1 VTATDPHAP
10 LRRTPLFAAHQALG
24 AKIIDFGG
32 WAMPVQYETGILKE
46 HRAVRTAV
54 GLFDVSH
61 MGEVALRGARAAE
74 AVQRLVTND
83 VGKLADGTAMYT
95 VMCYEHGGIV
105 DDLIVYRRSATD
117 FFIVLNASNTDK
129 DLAWIREHAPAF
141 GVAVEDL
148 SDATAL
154 IAVQGP
160 RAVALVESLARAGT
174 GSIDMAGIAP
184 FHFADVELAGVACAA
199 ARTGYTGEDGFE
211 LACASGDAERLWNAL
226 LERGQQHGV
235 LPIGLGARDTL
246 RLEARLCLYGN
257 DIDETTNPYEAG
269 LGWVVKPEAGDFI
282 GKQAML
288 AAKAAGIGRK
298 LVGFQIEDRRG
309 IARPGYPV
317 VDRGRAGGQ
326 PEAQII
332 GRVTSGTKGI
342 SVEGAIGMAY
352 VPSEYAEPGSE
363 ITIDCRGKDVP
374 ATIVK
379 GKFYRRPAA

>member
-1 VTATDPHAP
+1 VAAPDPSKP
-10 LRRTPLFAAHQALG
+10 LRHTPLFAAHEALG
-24 AKIIDFGG
+24 AKLIDFGG
-32 WAMPVQYETGILKE
+32 WAMPVQYQTGIIKE
-46 HRAVRTAV
+46 HKNVRSAV

-61 MGEVALRGARAAE
+61 MGEAAIRGARAGE
-74 AVQRLVTND
+74 AVQHLITND
-83 VGKLADGTAMYT
+83 VGKLVDGAAMYT

-105 DDLIVYRRSATD
+105 DDCIVYRRSASD
-117 FFIVLNASNTDK
+117 YLIVLNASNTEK
-129 DLAWIREHAPAF
+129 DLAWIRQHAAPF
-141 GVAVEDL
+141 GVAIEDL

-160 RAVALVESLARAGT
+160 AAVALVDSLSPA
-174 GSIDMAGIAP
+174 
-184 FHFADVELAGVACAA
+184 ELAGVPAFRFAEAEIAGVRCTA

-211 LACASGDAERLWNAL
+211 LACASGDATRLWNAL
-226 LERGQQHGV
+226 LDEGRKHGA

-269 LGWVVKPEAGDFI
+269 LGWVVKPDAGDFV
-282 GKQAML
+282 GKQALL
-288 AAKAAGIGRK
+288 AAKAAIGRK
-298 LVGFQIEDRRG
+298 LIGFHIEERRG

-317 VDRGRAGGQ
+317 VDRTRAG
-326 PEAQII
+326 EDAVI

-342 SVEGAIGMAY
+342 SVDGAIGMAY
-352 VPSEYAEPGSE
+352 VPSAFADPGTA

-379 GKFYRRPAA
+379 GKFYRRDAA

>member
-1 VTATDPHAP
+1 VAAPDPNQP
-10 LRRTPLFAAHQALG
+10 LQRTPLFAAHQALG
-24 AKIIDFGG
+24 AKLIDFGG
-32 WAMPVQYETGILKE
+32 WAMPVQYEPGIIKE
-46 HRAVRTAV
+46 HRNVRTAV

-61 MGEVALRGARAAE
+61 MGEAAVRGARAAE

-83 VGKLADGTAMYT
+83 VGKLVDGAAMYT

-105 DDLIVYRRSATD
+105 DDCIVYRRSATD
-117 FFIVLNASNTDK
+117 FLIVLNASNAAK
-129 DLAWIREHAPAF
+129 DLAWIREHAAPF
-141 GVAVEDL
+141 GVDVVDL
-148 SDATAL
+148 SAATAL

-160 RAVALVESLARAGT
+160 HAVSLVDSLRQAGHGDSLAQV
-174 GSIDMAGIAP
+174 AP
-184 FHFADVELAGVACAA
+184 FHFADVELAGVPCTA

-211 LACASGDAERLWNAL
+211 LACPAGDAERLWTAL

-235 LPIGLGARDTL
+235 MPIGLGARDTL

-269 LGWVVKPEAGDFI
+269 LGWVVKPDAGDFV
-282 GKQAML
+282 GKQALL
-288 AAKAAGIGRK
+288 AVRAAGIGRK
-298 LVGFQIEDRRG
+298 LVGFHIEDRRG

-317 VDRGRAGGQ
+317 VDRAHAG
-326 PEAQII
+326 EQII

-342 SVEGAIGMAY
+342 SVDGAIGMAY
-352 VPSEYAEPGSE
+352 VSSAHAEAGTE
-363 ITIDCRGKDVP
+363 IIIDCRGKDVP

>member
-1 VTATDPHAP
+1 VAATDSHAP

-61 MGEVALRGARAAE
+61 MGEAVLRGPRAAE
-74 AVQRLVTND
+74 AVQRLITND
-83 VGKLADGTAMYT
+83 VSRLADGAAMYT

-105 DDLIVYRRSATD
+105 DDCIVYRRGATE
-117 FFIVLNASNTDK
+117 FLIVLNASNTAK
-129 DLAWIREHAPAF
+129 DLAWIREHALPF

-160 RAVALVESLARAGT
+160 RAVALVDSLGPAGHR
-174 GSIDMAGIAP
+174 GLLAAVAP
-184 FHFADVELAGVACAA
+184 FRFAGAEIAGVACTA

-211 LACASGDAERLWNAL
+211 LACAAGDAERLWNAL
-226 LERGQQHGV
+226 LERGQEHGV

-282 GKQAML
+282 GKQALL

-298 LVGFQIEDRRG
+298 LVGFEIEDRRG

-317 VDRGRAGGQ
+317 VDRGRTGDAQ
-326 PEAQII
+326 PEARII

>member
-1 VTATDPHAP
+1 LLAVAVTDPHEP
-10 LRRTPLFAAHQALG
+10 PRRTPLFAAHQALG

-46 HRAVRTAV
+46 HRNVRTAV

-61 MGEVALRGARAAE
+61 MGEAVLRGARAAE

-83 VGKLADGTAMYT
+83 VGKLADGAAMYT

-105 DDLIVYRRSATD
+105 DDCIVYRRSANEYL
-117 FFIVLNASNTDK
+117 IVLNASNTAK
-129 DLAWIREHAPAF
+129 DLAWIREHAAPF

-160 RAVALVESLARAGT
+160 RAVALVDSLSPAELAPV
-174 GSIDMAGIAP
+174 AP
-184 FHFADVELAGVACAA
+184 FHFAEVEIAGVRCTA

-211 LACASGDAERLWNAL
+211 LACATGDAVRLWSAL
-226 LERGQQHGV
+226 LEQGQQHGV

-269 LGWVVKPEAGDFI
+269 LAWVVKPEAGDFI
-282 GKQAML
+282 GKQALL
-288 AAKAAGIGRK
+288 AARGAGIGRK
-298 LVGFQIEDRRG
+298 LVGFHIEDRRG
-309 IARPGYPV
+309 IARPGYAV
-317 VDRGRAGGQ
+317 VDRGRAGD
-326 PEAQII
+326 PSADHVI

-342 SVEGAIGMAY
+342 SVDGAIGMAY
-352 VPSEYAEPGSE
+352 VPSEHAEAGSA

>member
-1 VTATDPHAP
+1 VAATDPHAP

-46 HRAVRTAV
+46 HRNVRTAV

-61 MGEVALRGARAAE
+61 MGEAALRGPRAAE
-74 AVQRLVTND
+74 AVQRLVTNA
-83 VGKLADGTAMYT
+83 VSKLADGAAMYT

-105 DDLIVYRRSATD
+105 DDCIVYRRSATD
-117 FFIVLNASNTDK
+117 FLIVLNASNTAK
-129 DLAWIREHAPAF
+129 DLAWIREHALPF
-141 GVAVEDL
+141 GVAVEDE

-160 RAVALVESLARAGT
+160 RAVALVDSLGVTPGGHGRRLAEV
-174 GSIDMAGIAP
+174 AP
-184 FHFADVELAGVACAA
+184 FQFANAEIAGVACTA

-211 LACASGDAERLWNAL
+211 LACAAGDAERLWNAL

-282 GKQAML
+282 GKQALL
-288 AAKAAGIGRK
+288 AAKAAGIER
-298 LVGFQIEDRRG
+298 
-309 IARPGYPV
+309 
-317 VDRGRAGGQ
+317 
-326 PEAQII
+326 
-332 GRVTSGTKGI
+332 
-342 SVEGAIGMAY
+342 
-352 VPSEYAEPGSE
+352 
-363 ITIDCRGKDVP
+363 
-374 ATIVK
+374 
-379 GKFYRRPAA
+379 

>member
-1 VTATDPHAP
+1 
-10 LRRTPLFAAHQALG
+10 
-24 AKIIDFGG
+24 
-32 WAMPVQYETGILKE
+32 YETGILKE
-46 HRAVRTAV
+46 HRNVRTAV

-61 MGEVALRGARAAE
+61 MGEAALRGPRAAE
-74 AVQRLVTND
+74 AVQRLATND
-83 VGKLADGTAMYT
+83 VSKLVDGAAMYT

-105 DDLIVYRRSATD
+105 DDCIVYRRSATD
-117 FFIVLNASNTDK
+117 YLIVLNASNTAK
-129 DLAWIREHAPAF
+129 DLAWIREHALPF

-160 RAVALVESLARAGT
+160 RAVALVDSLGAAGRS
-174 GSIDMAGIAP
+174 GLAAVAP
-184 FHFADVELAGVACAA
+184 FHFADAEIAGVACTA

-211 LACASGDAERLWNAL
+211 LACASGDAERLWSAL
-226 LERGQQHGV
+226 IDRGQQHGV

-269 LGWVVKPEAGDFI
+269 LGWVVKPEAGDFV

-317 VDRGRAGGQ
+317 VDRGRTGEQ

-342 SVEGAIGMAY
+342 SVDGAIGMAY
-352 VPSEYAEPGSE
+352 VPSEHAEPGTE